1 MNRSGFYSGSFDPV
15 SFGHLDVIERA
26 ARVLGRVVVGVGVHH
41 GKTPLFSWR
50 ERVEMLQAETR
61 VIAARS
67 QTQIEV
73 VTFDGLSVDAARAHR
88 ATVLV
93 RGLRDATDFD
103 YEMQMSGTNAAIA
116 PDVETIFFAASPQH
130 RHIASKFIRQIASM
144 GGDVDQ
150 FVPPLAAQRLR
161 AKLAN
166 QGQ

>member
-26 ARVLGRVVVGVGVHH
+26 ARMLGRVVVGVGVHH

-50 ERVEMLQAETR
+50 ERVEMLEAETR
-61 VIAARS
+61 DIAARS
-67 QTQIEV
+67 STTIEV
-73 VTFDGLSVDAARAHR
+73 VTFDGLSVDAARAHN

-103 YEMQMSGTNAAIA
+103 YEMQMAGTNAAIA
-116 PDVETIFFAASPQH
+116 SDVETIFFAAAPGH
-130 RHIASKFIRQIASM
+130 RHIASKFIRQIAAM
-144 GGDVDQ
+144 GGDVDA

-161 AKLAN
+161 AKLAASTK
-166 QGQ
+166 